1 MHVTIRRAERGDAAA
16 TASCLAT
23 LGYDTHAALVLEKL
37 SALASSSADAVLVAV
52 ESSVGVVGV
61 ASVHV
66 LPLFHAPGN
75 LARLTAL
82 AVRQD
87 QQGRGIG
94 RALVAAVEAFAWEHD
109 CRRVEVTSGDHRP
122 EAHAFYRKLGYRTD
136 ERRFI
141 KVGPPA
147 AAV

>member
-1 MHVTIRRAERGDAAA
+1 MNVTIRRAELGDAAGI
-16 TASCLAT
+16 ASCLAS
-23 LGYDTHAALVLEKL
+23 LGYDTPAALVVDKL
-37 SALASSSADAVLVAV
+37 SALARSSGDAVLVAV
-52 ESSVGVVGV
+52 EPSAVIVGVV
-61 ASVHV
+61 SIHV

-87 QQGRGIG
+87 QQGRGVG
-94 RALVAAVEAFAWEHD
+94 RALVSAAEAFAWQHD

-122 EAHAFYRKLGYRTD
+122 GAHAFYGKLEYRTD